1 MLLDKLTL
9 YNVGTYLGRQSVV
22 LTPTCAERPVV
33 LFGGLNGAGKTT
45 ILDALQLCLFG
56 PHAKCSGR
64 KNLPYDEYLLQTI
77 SRGADIPEAAVEL
90 SFRHMHEGRE
100 NHFQVHRSWAKT
112 GKGCSERLEIIVNGR
127 LEPLLTENWAE
138 QVEEFLPSRIAPLF
152 LYDGEKI
159 EGYADPQSS
168 ARMIATAVYNL
179 LGLDL
184 VEKLSSD
191 LVLLERRKRTET
203 KNAADREHITAL
215 ENEFCE
221 IEQERRASHQLQ
233 ASLRTNL
240 DQSRKRLH
248 ECEEKYRHE
257 GGALFERRAEL
268 EASQSRANA
277 KHVQV
282 TKDLRDFAAGPA
294 PLLLVQDLLAEVAA
308 TDACEAK
315 AMLMRD
321 AAAILKERDQ
331 DILDRLNAWG
341 TGEKTI
347 AKLRQHL
354 QQDIEER
361 ENSYVEPIFAL
372 SPEARAILTEL
383 RAEVLPSTQ
392 KELAGR
398 LKEASL
404 SLARK
409 EDAAAAVAAIPT
421 ADALAAVVAQR
432 AHLLA
437 EVTTLEND
445 LRKAETE
452 EGALN
457 REIDRRARELE
468 RLRREAAEEQLA
480 VGETMRVISYSEK
493 VRNTL
498 IKFRDEI
505 VRRHVERIETLV
517 LDSLKQL
524 LRKDSLVKTVRIDP
538 DTFALQLNDK
548 NGNVLPPERLSAG
561 ERQLLS
567 VAILW
572 GLARTSRRPL
582 PTVIDTPLGRLD
594 SSHRELLLTRYFPKA
609 SHQVILLSTDE
620 EIFGRYY
627 DNLKPWIGRS
637 YELEFDDT
645 LAATTIR
652 EGYFAGEVRNDH

>member
-9 YNVGTYLGRQSVV
+9 HNVGTYLGRQSVV
-22 LTPTCAERPVV
+22 LTPTCPDRPVV

-45 ILDALQLCLFG
+45 ILDALQLCLYG

-64 KNLPYDEYLLQTI
+64 KNLSYDEYLLQTI

-90 SFRHMHEGRE
+90 SFRHMREGRE
-100 NHFQVHRSWAKT
+100 NRFQIHRSWAKT
-112 GKGCSERLEIIVNGR
+112 GKGCTERLEVIVNGR
-127 LEPLLTENWAE
+127 LEPLLTENWVE

-184 VEKLSSD
+184 VEKLSAD

-203 KNAADREHITAL
+203 KDAADRERITAL
-215 ENEFCE
+215 ENEFYE
-221 IEQERRASHQLQ
+221 VEQERRASHQRQ
-233 ASLRTNL
+233 ARLRAKL

-248 ECEEKYRHE
+248 ECEEKYRQE
-257 GGALFERRAEL
+257 GGALYERRAEL
-268 EASQSRANA
+268 EAAQSRSSA
-277 KHVQV
+277 KHVEV
-282 TKDLRDFAAGPA
+282 TKDLREFAAGPV

-308 TDACEAK
+308 ADAHEAK
-315 AMLMRD
+315 VLLMRD

-331 DILDRLNAWG
+331 DILDRLGSWG
-341 TGEKTI
+341 TGERTMT
-347 AKLRQHL
+347 KLRRYL

-361 ENSYVEPIFAL
+361 ENSFVEPVFAL
-372 SPEARAILTEL
+372 SAEARAILTEL
-383 RAEVLPSTQ
+383 RAEVLPRTEKDLIALLEEESTA
-392 KELAGR
+392 LVR
-398 LKEASL
+398 M
-404 SLARK
+404 

-432 AHLLA
+432 EHLLA
-437 EVTTLEND
+437 EVASLEND

-452 EGALN
+452 EEALN
-457 REIDRRARELE
+457 RDIDRRARELE
-468 RLRREAAEEQLA
+468 RLRRETAEEQVA

-498 IKFRDEI
+498 TKFRGEI

-538 DTFALQLNDK
+538 ETFALDLNDK

-594 SSHRELLLTRYFPKA
+594 STHRELLLTRYFPKA

-627 DNLKPWIGRS
+627 DKLKPWIGRS

-645 LAATTIR
+645 LASTTIR
-652 EGYFAGEVRNDH
+652 EGYFGGEARHGH